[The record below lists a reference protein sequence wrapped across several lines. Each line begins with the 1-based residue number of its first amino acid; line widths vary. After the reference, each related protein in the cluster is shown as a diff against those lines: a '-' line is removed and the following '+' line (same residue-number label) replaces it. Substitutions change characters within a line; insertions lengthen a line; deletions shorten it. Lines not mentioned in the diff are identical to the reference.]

1 MIYTLTSMSFLPS
14 LLAFLENSKYVLI
27 FIGTFVEGSS
37 VMMATGL
44 LWHLGTVEFWPAY
57 LALFLGDILSDV
69 MWYFVGY
76 YGARPFISRWGH
88 YIDMTHD
95 VVEKVERR
103 FHRYHEK
110 ILIASK
116 LTMGFGFLA
125 IPILTI
131 AGMLRVPF
139 SHYLAINTAGSF
151 IWIAFLM
158 IVGSYFGNVLD
169 YIPQDF
175 QIAIA
180 IATPFLFF
188 FALRGVNRRLKA
200 LDW

>member
-1 MIYTLTSMSFLPS
+1 MALLPS
-14 LLAFLENSKYVLI
+14 LLAFIENSKYVLI
-27 FIGTFVEGSS
+27 FIGTYVEGSS

-76 YGARPFISRWGH
+76 YGAQPFIKRWGH
-88 YIDMTHD
+88 YIDMTPD
-95 VVEKVERR
+95 VIEKVERR
-103 FHRYHEK
+103 FHLYREK
-110 ILIASK
+110 ILFTSK

-125 IPILTI
+125 IPVLTI

-139 SHYLAINTAGSF
+139 SHFLAINTVGSF

-158 IVGSYFGNVLD
+158 LVGSYFGNVLD
-169 YIPQDF
+169 NIPQDF
-175 QIAIA
+175 QTAIVV
-180 IATPFLFF
+180 ITPFLFF
-188 FALRGVNRRLKA
+188 FALRAVNRHLKT